1 MNPFSRFARPMTVLP
16 FALAVAFSSAPAL
29 ADSLERGASDTE
41 ATASPYRSTVAVHGM
56 TQSQVRARFGEP
68 EKRHAP
74 VPAQGTRLNPPITR
88 WDYDSFSVFFE
99 RDIAIHRVEHLKAAE

>member
-1 MNPFSRFARPMTVLP
+1 MNPFVPSARPLLAVL
-16 FALAVAFSSAPAL
+16 FALATTFAVSPAM
-29 ADSLERGASDTE
+29 ADSLDTTSAASAGD
-41 ATASPYRSTVAVHGM
+41 AVDVHGL
-56 TQSQVRARFGEP
+56 TKAQVEARFGAP

-88 WDYDSFSVFFE
+88 WDYDGFSVFFE